1 MNNDEYGR
9 LCQDPDAKPC
19 IYVINGTQNLN
30 SDIAM
35 NFRKN
40 LVEGKIDF
48 LVNFATSTC
57 PLSL

>member
-1 MNNDEYGR
+1 MLSMD
-9 LCQDPDAKPC
+9 
-19 IYVINGTQNLN
+19 TQNLN

-48 LVNFATSTC
+48 LVNFETAKDGKFFLTEQRVQTGY
-57 PLSL
+57 